1 MCYDVQ
7 AKLLRIHTE
16 RRTPIPAKTTLAG
29 EKTCQIN
36 IRVQISYKRMSLS
49 IPGQHPPQALKKKRI
64 GRSRWGQAT
73 LSIDHRFGT
82 DLVPVLV
89 VEERREWRL
98 ESRNPGAGARGDG
111 QVDRFWCVSRTL
123 SAHY

>member
-16 RRTPIPAKTTLAG
+16 RRTPIPAKTTLVG
-29 EKTCQIN
+29 EKTCPIN
-36 IRVQISYKRMSLS
+36 IRVQISHKRMSLN
-49 IPGQHPPQALKKKRI
+49 IPGQHSLLASRKKQT

-82 DLVPVLV
+82 DIALGLV
-89 VEERREWRL
+89 VEGRRELRL
-98 ESRNPGAGARGDG
+98 ESRMPGAGRQEDE
-111 QVDRFWCVSRTL
+111 QVDRSWCVFCTHPG
-123 SAHY
+123 HY